1 MFDTPLLTGNMYRE
15 TSLYV
20 LASSVTHGNETMN
33 LESVVAL
40 VLALWVLC
48 GCSSRW
54 VDPLSADTLISG

>member
-40 VLALWVLC
+40 VWLYESFVVVPRVGLI
-48 GCSSRW
+48 
-54 VDPLSADTLISG
+54 LSLQIL